1 MNVTKSLQT
10 VETSFRAARRWLLS
24 AALFTAATHACLA
37 MSHLTAIS
45 VSPAE
50 PTTNAP
56 GGAMF
61 YTVTV
66 TRIGEG
72 MLNVILKADGLPA
85 GATATFDTNSLRFTG
100 REPLTLTTTLTITGN
115 DLTPAD
121 LASLTVTGTAR
132 RETVTATVTPG
143 TYEPAAPAAG
153 PTLTLEALPD
163 GAMQLRGLGVSG
175 NTYQIEITADLAH
188 PVWSPLASA
197 TADGNGRFL
206 LTDTPAKDVNA
217 RFYRAVWTV
226 PNN

>member
-1 MNVTKSLQT
+1 MKSLKT
-10 VETSFRAARRWLLS
+10 VGLTFRAARRRLLS
-24 AALFTAATHACLA
+24 VALFTAATHACLA

-45 VSPAE
+45 VSPAG

-56 GGAMF
+56 SGTTL

-72 MLNVILKADGLPA
+72 VLNVALTADGLPA
-85 GATATFDTNSLRFTG
+85 GATATFAANPLRFTG

-115 DLTPAD
+115 NLTPAD
-121 LASLTVTGTAR
+121 LASLTVTGTSR

-143 TYEPAAPAAG
+143 AEEPAAPAAG

-163 GAMQLRGLGVSG
+163 GAMQLRGQGVSG
-175 NTYQIEITADLAH
+175 NTYQIETTADLTH

-197 TADGNGRFL
+197 TADANGRFML
-206 LTDTPAKDVNA
+206 MDTPAKDVNA